1 MEKINM
7 KMAAASLLG
16 KDPEAKQES
25 GGLLENRRHAG
36 QAADVAILCQFFDP
50 EYVTSARLSWDTA
63 KYLADS
69 GMKVKAICGYPREY
83 HTAGGVPLQ
92 ETLDGVH
99 IRRLRYLQLKRS
111 SRLGRLINYFS
122 FTAAV
127 IRHIGVFRH
136 CETVMVYSSP
146 PVLPVAAVLAA
157 ILFGCRIAFISYDV
171 YPEIAYAS
179 GNLSPGGVITRVMQ
193 GINRSLFK
201 RADAVV
207 ALTDEMR
214 GFLLRNRPELSEDR
228 VVTIANWAHEAPSE
242 GAGNAR
248 RELGYTED
256 DFVVSYFGN
265 LGVCQDATAL
275 LQAMELLKDQTH
287 IKFVVAGHGSKL
299 PLIRQAAEHLPNVK
313 LCGFLMGEDF
323 DRAVAASSCGIVS
336 LERGLTGMC
345 APSKYYS
352 YLQAR
357 LPVLAVVEE
366 ESYIAAELREKRA
379 GLSSDVGDGRQ
390 LAQNILTLYS
400 DRALLS
406 EMADNAGRLYEQQ
419 YRNEVGLTK
428 YASLVKDVLCVNCGQ
443 ATKATRTYCPPG
455 GEKIR

>member
-1 MEKINM
+1 M

-25 GGLLENRRHAG
+25 GGLLENRWHAG
-36 QAADVAILCQFFDP
+36 QAADVAILCQFFAP

-136 CETVMVYSSP
+136 CETVMVYSNP
-146 PVLPVAAVLAA
+146 PVLPVAA
-157 ILFGCRIAFISYDV
+157 
-171 YPEIAYAS
+171 
-179 GNLSPGGVITRVMQ
+179 
-193 GINRSLFK
+193 
-201 RADAVV
+201 
-207 ALTDEMR
+207 LTDEMR
-214 GFLLRNRPELSEDR
+214 EFLLRNRPELSEDR

-242 GAGNAR
+242 GAADAR
-248 RELGYTED
+248 RKLGYAED

-265 LGVCQDATAL
+265 LGVCQDETAL
-275 LQAMELLKDQTH
+275 IQAMELLKDRPH
-287 IKFVVAGHGSKL
+287 IKFMVAGHGSKL
-299 PLIRQAAEHLPNVK
+299 PLIRQAAEHLPNVRI
-313 LCGFLMGEDF
+313 CGFLTGAAF
-323 DRAVAASSCGIVS
+323 GQAVAASSCGIVS
-336 LERGLTGMC
+336 LERGLMGMC

-352 YLQAR
+352 YLQGG
-357 LPVLAVVEE
+357 LPVLTVAERESYLAE
-366 ESYIAAELREKRA
+366 ESVRQAV
-379 GLSSDVGDGRQ
+379 GLFSETGDGAQ
-390 LAQNILTLYS
+390 LAQNILSLYQS
-400 DRALLS
+400 PEMCGKMSKNALMLYT
-406 EMADNAGRLYEQQ
+406 GRYAKS
-419 YRNEVGLTK
+419 VGLAR
-428 YASLVKDVLCVNCGQ
+428 YAALFEDIFPSAN
-443 ATKATRTYCPPG
+443 
-455 GEKIR
+455 

>member
-1 MEKINM
+1 M
-7 KMAAASLLG
+7 KMEAASLLG

-25 GGLLENRRHAG
+25 GGLLENRWHAG
-36 QAADVAILCQFFDP
+36 QAADVAILCQFFAP

-136 CETVMVYSSP
+136 CETVMVYSNP

-157 ILFGCRIAFISYDV
+157 ILFGCRIAFISHDV

-179 GNLSPGGVITRVMQ
+179 GNLSPGGMITRVMQ

-214 GFLLRNRPELSEDR
+214 EFLLRNRPELSEDR

-242 GAGNAR
+242 GAADAR
-248 RELGYTED
+248 RKLGYAED

-265 LGVCQDATAL
+265 LGVCQDETAL
-275 LQAMELLKDQTH
+275 IQAMELLKDRPH
-287 IKFVVAGHGSKL
+287 IKFMVAGHGSKL

-313 LCGFLMGEDF
+313 LCGFLTGEDF

-336 LERGLTGMC
+336 LERGLMGMC

-352 YLQAR
+352 YLQGG
-357 LPVLAVVEE
+357 LPVLTVAERESYLAE
-366 ESYIAAELREKRA
+366 ESVRQAV
-379 GLSSDVGDGRQ
+379 GLFSETGDGAQ
-390 LAQNILTLYS
+390 LAQNILSLYQS
-400 DRALLS
+400 PEMCGKMSKNALMLYT
-406 EMADNAGRLYEQQ
+406 GRYAKS
-419 YRNEVGLTK
+419 VGLAR
-428 YASLVKDVLCVNCGQ
+428 YAALFEDIFPSAN
-443 ATKATRTYCPPG
+443 
-455 GEKIR
+455 

>member
-7 KMAAASLLG
+7 EMAAASLLR

-25 GGLLENRRHAG
+25 EGGSENRRHG
-36 QAADVAILCQFFDP
+36 GRAADVAILCQFFAP

-69 GMKVKAICGYPREY
+69 GLKVEAVCGYPREY
-83 HTAGGVPLQ
+83 HAAGSVPLQ

-136 CETVMVYSSP
+136 CETVMVYSNP
-146 PVLPVAAVLAA
+146 PVLPVAAVLAEV
-157 ILFGCRIAFISYDV
+157 LFGCRIVFVSHDV

-179 GNLSPGGVITRVMQ
+179 GSLSPGGVITRVMQ

-242 GAGNAR
+242 GAGSAR
-248 RELGYTED
+248 RELGYAED

-265 LGVCQDATAL
+265 LGVCQDETAL
-275 LQAMELLKDQTH
+275 IRAMELLKDQAH
-287 IKFVVAGHGSKL
+287 IKFMVAGHGSKL
-299 PLIRQAAEHLPNVK
+299 SDLRQAAEHLPNVK
-313 LCGFLMGEDF
+313 LCGFLTGEDF
-323 DRAVAASSCGIVS
+323 DRALAASSCGIVS

-352 YLQAR
+352 YLQGG
-357 LPVLAVVEE
+357 LPILAVAEQD
-366 ESYIAAELREKRA
+366 SYLSKEAVHA
-379 GLSSDVGDGRQ
+379 GIGLFSDVGNGAQ
-390 LAQNILTLYS
+390 LARNILTLYQDPELCRKMS
-400 DRALLS
+400 G
-406 EMADNAGRLYEQQ
+406 NAARLYADRYAEDISL
-419 YRNEVGLTK
+419 NK
-428 YASLVKDVLCVNCGQ
+428 YVDLFRGVL
-443 ATKATRTYCPPG
+443 RTAD
-455 GEKIR
+455 

>member
-1 MEKINM
+1 M

-25 GGLLENRRHAG
+25 GGLLENRWHAG
-36 QAADVAILCQFFDP
+36 QAADVAILCQFFAP

-136 CETVMVYSSP
+136 CETVMVYSNP

-157 ILFGCRIAFISYDV
+157 ILFGCRIAFISHDV

-214 GFLLRNRPELSEDR
+214 GFLLWNRPELSEDR

-248 RELGYTED
+248 RELGYAED

-265 LGVCQDATAL
+265 LGVC
-275 LQAMELLKDQTH
+275 
-287 IKFVVAGHGSKL
+287 
-299 PLIRQAAEHLPNVK
+299 
-313 LCGFLMGEDF
+313 
-323 DRAVAASSCGIVS
+323 
-336 LERGLTGMC
+336 
-345 APSKYYS
+345 
-352 YLQAR
+352 
-357 LPVLAVVEE
+357 
-366 ESYIAAELREKRA
+366 
-379 GLSSDVGDGRQ
+379 
-390 LAQNILTLYS
+390 
-400 DRALLS
+400 
-406 EMADNAGRLYEQQ
+406 
-419 YRNEVGLTK
+419 
-428 YASLVKDVLCVNCGQ
+428 
-443 ATKATRTYCPPG
+443 
-455 GEKIR
+455 

>member
-1 MEKINM
+1 M

-25 GGLLENRRHAG
+25 GGLLENRWHAG
-36 QAADVAILCQFFDP
+36 QAADVAILCQFFAP

-136 CETVMVYSSP
+136 CETVMVYSNP

-157 ILFGCRIAFISYDV
+157 ILFGCRIAFISHDV

-214 GFLLRNRPELSEDR
+214 GFLLWNRPELSEDR
-228 VVTIANWAHEAPSE
+228 VVTI
-242 GAGNAR
+242 GQ
-248 RELGYTED
+248 LG
-256 DFVVSYFGN
+256 
-265 LGVCQDATAL
+265 
-275 LQAMELLKDQTH
+275 
-287 IKFVVAGHGSKL
+287 
-299 PLIRQAAEHLPNVK
+299 P
-313 LCGFLMGEDF
+313 
-323 DRAVAASSCGIVS
+323 
-336 LERGLTGMC
+336 RG
-345 APSKYYS
+345 
-352 YLQAR
+352 
-357 LPVLAVVEE
+357 PV
-366 ESYIAAELREKRA
+366 
-379 GLSSDVGDGRQ
+379 GGG
-390 LAQNILTLYS
+390 
-400 DRALLS
+400 
-406 EMADNAGRLYEQQ
+406 
-419 YRNEVGLTK
+419 
-428 YASLVKDVLCVNCGQ
+428 GQ
-443 ATKATRTYCPPG
+443 RPP
-455 GEKIR
+455 

>member
-1 MEKINM
+1 
-7 KMAAASLLG
+7 
-16 KDPEAKQES
+16 
-25 GGLLENRRHAG
+25 
-36 QAADVAILCQFFDP
+36 
-50 EYVTSARLSWDTA
+50 
-63 KYLADS
+63 
-69 GMKVKAICGYPREY
+69 MKVKAICGYPREY

-136 CETVMVYSSP
+136 CETVMVYSNP

-157 ILFGCRIAFISYDV
+157 ILFGCRIAFISHDV

-201 RADAVV
+201 RADTVV

-214 GFLLRNRPELSEDR
+214 EFLLRNRPELSEDR

-242 GAGNAR
+242 GAADAR
-248 RELGYTED
+248 RKLGYAED

-265 LGVCQDATAL
+265 LGVCQDETAL
-275 LQAMELLKDQTH
+275 IQAMELLKDRPH
-287 IKFVVAGHGSKL
+287 IKFMVAGHGSKL
-299 PLIRQAAEHLPNVK
+299 PLIRQAAEHLPNVRI
-313 LCGFLMGEDF
+313 CGFLTGAAF
-323 DRAVAASSCGIVS
+323 GQAVAASSCGIVS
-336 LERGLTGMC
+336 LERGLMGMC

-352 YLQAR
+352 YLQGG
-357 LPVLAVVEE
+357 LPVLTVAERESYLAE
-366 ESYIAAELREKRA
+366 ESVRQAV
-379 GLSSDVGDGRQ
+379 GLFSETGDGAQ
-390 LAQNILTLYS
+390 LAQNILSLYQS
-400 DRALLS
+400 PEMCGKMSKNALMLYT
-406 EMADNAGRLYEQQ
+406 GRYAKS
-419 YRNEVGLTK
+419 VGLAR
-428 YASLVKDVLCVNCGQ
+428 YAALFEDIFPSAN
-443 ATKATRTYCPPG
+443 
-455 GEKIR
+455 